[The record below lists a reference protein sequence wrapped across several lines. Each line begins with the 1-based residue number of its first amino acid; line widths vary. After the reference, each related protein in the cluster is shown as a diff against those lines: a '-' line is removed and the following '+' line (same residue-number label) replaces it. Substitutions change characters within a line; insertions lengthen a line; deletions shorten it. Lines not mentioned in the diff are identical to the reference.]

1 MTEIVKAFTS
11 NEMHTNITIRGTFEE
26 PLFRASDIAEILEI
40 NTIRSSIKDYNDT
53 EKVAVSINTLV
64 DMQNVNFL
72 TERGLYK
79 LLFK

>member
-1 MTEIVKAFTS
+1 LTEIVKAFTS